1 LKTRKLLIFDTLN
14 TPQVRFFFAVIR
26 PVLGRGVT
34 LRAGVLR
41 ERTMRRIIAVPLML
55 LLLTLAAEAQQP
67 AIGFCALDKTLDFK
81 MAKAGDKI
89 ALHLTRDL
97 VVKGKTLML
106 RGTALSATVVDAKDG
121 NTVSIVLDKAT
132 PNPGQEVPLIGIIA
146 AVATPPGDL
155 SGDPFYQMNHST
167 EPTQRTGNAAATSV
181 ASSGAAVQTAILKG
195 KNDPKSNLQEDS
207 SGAIGIDGL
216 KLNWVLDKPRA
227 TTMMTAKKKNFK
239 LLSGTEF
246 LLRMAPPQM

>member
-1 LKTRKLLIFDTLN
+1 
-14 TPQVRFFFAVIR
+14 
-26 PVLGRGVT
+26 
-34 LRAGVLR
+34 
-41 ERTMRRIIAVPLML
+41 ML
-55 LLLTLAAEAQQP
+55 LLLALAAGAQQA

-97 VVKGKTLML
+97 VVKGKTLMR

-132 PNPGQEVPLIGIIA
+132 RNPGQEVPLVGIIA

-155 SGDPFYQMNHST
+155 SGDALYAMNHSI
-167 EPTQRTGNAAATSV
+167 EPTQRTGNAAA
-181 ASSGAAVQTAILKG
+181 SSATESSAAVQTSILKG
-195 KNDPKSNLQEDS
+195 RNDPKSNLQEDS

-216 KLNWVLDKPRA
+216 KLNWVLDKPPA
-227 TTMMTAKKKNFK
+227 TTVMTAKKKNFK
-239 LLSGTEF
+239 LPSGTEF
-246 LLRMAPPQM
+246 LLRLAPPQM